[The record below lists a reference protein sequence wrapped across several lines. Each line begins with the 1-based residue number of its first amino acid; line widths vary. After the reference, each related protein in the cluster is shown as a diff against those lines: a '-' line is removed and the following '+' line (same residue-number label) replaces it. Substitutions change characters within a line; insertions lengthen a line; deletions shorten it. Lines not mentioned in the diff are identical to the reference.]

1 MNETPSEIGSIFVSG
16 CYCSIRLCNNFKK
29 RAASKMNGSSKATRG
44 EIVKWLNSVLLVN
57 ITSIDKAYNGIII
70 WIFII

>member
-16 CYCSIRLCNNFKK
+16 VIVQLDFVIIWKK